1 MRTAIKSLIAHLAT
15 KPWNSPF
22 METQYGLWRGVSALT
37 SDSGRQLGE
46 ENTRPFL
53 LNRHVPAD
61 TIICKYD
68 GSRAGHSINM
78 SALRIAMANF
88 DEALQITGAVGQ
100 YHMARAH
107 SANPEK
113 KPGIWDLY
121 LISKA
126 SIGLIAYQ
134 QRQKNAARPQSSSP
148 VSDALASQYQFIS
161 GIFMICRS
169 MIREGHQAISGNGEI
184 SASELYS
191 YADENSIFMSP
202 NEMACAGSPRKIM
215 EFLEF
220 CVDLNAANTDLS
232 PASNKADS
240 ANSPMQAY
248 VDNPEQWYEYALATE
263 ELNCFIEQEYHRQ
276 HAQSRPEDSGRQ
288 KHIQQIYAELAVF
301 CHFCMNNPPA
311 PKTEN
316 FANDVLQRQNHILK
330 LLGRSPIRTAPAQYF
345 QKRYLQQRLT
355 G

>member
-100 YHMARAH
+100 YHMAHAH

-134 QRQKNAARPQSSSP
+134 QRQKNAARQQSPSP

-276 HAQSRPEDSGRQ
+276 HAQSRPEDSGRK
-288 KHIQQIYAELAVF
+288 KHIQQIYACLLYTS
-301 CHFCMNNPPA
+301 PSPR
-311 PKTEN
+311 
-316 FANDVLQRQNHILK
+316 DRQK
-330 LLGRSPIRTAPAQYF
+330 SRMPSSA
-345 QKRYLQQRLT
+345 
-355 G
+355 